1 METGFYHP
9 ERGYWQTTGDVPQY
23 ILDGYPISTVEVPIK
38 PGLDH
43 EWDGDAWVYVA
54 PDPAI
59 ALAQSRAAMVISPL
73 QGILTLGETKWGKV
87 LAYRD
92 TASWAEKV
100 VIDNAADWVRTS
112 QNIAFFGYL
121 LGYTDEQMDAL
132 FIAAAQVTA

>member
-1 METGFYHP
+1 MSEYGFYHP
-9 ERGYWQTTGDVPQY
+9 DRGYWQTDGEVSQD
-23 ILDGYPISTVEVPIK
+23 IMDGYPDGTVDVPIK
-38 PGLDH
+38 PSGDH
-43 EWDGDAWVYVA
+43 EWDGEAWAFVA
-54 PDPAI
+54 PDPAQ
-59 ALAQSRAAMVISPL
+59 ARAGMVVSPL
-73 QGILTLGETKWGKV
+73 QGILTLGETEWGKV

-121 LGYTDEQMDAL
+121 LGYTDAQMDAL